1 MDTQVRGWLLA
12 VCPILMM
19 VMWMVV
25 APDTSDMKPAEALR
39 TLSEQGIRARIAILG
54 GILAMVGFVIGF
66 SLLARAMRGPE
77 KPGSISAGILF
88 LVLIAVAMIGTGY
101 I

>member
-1 MDTQVRGWLLA
+1 
-12 VCPILMM
+12 
-19 VMWMVV
+19 MVV

-77 KPGSISAGILF
+77 KPGSISAEIAGILF